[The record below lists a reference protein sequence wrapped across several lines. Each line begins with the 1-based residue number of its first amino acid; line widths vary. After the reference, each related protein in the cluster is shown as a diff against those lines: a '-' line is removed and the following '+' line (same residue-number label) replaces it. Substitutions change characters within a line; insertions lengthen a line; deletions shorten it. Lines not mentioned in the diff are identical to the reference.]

1 MPLDAITALH
11 VHGAKETGEASWL
24 WGEQEKCWP
33 SVMQDDKMLPA
44 VLEKTPACPQQP
56 NVYLEPKWLR

>member
-1 MPLDAITALH
+1 MVQVRHVPLDAISALH
-11 VHGAKETGEASWL
+11 VHGAKGAGNVSWL

-44 VLEKTPACPQQP
+44 LFEKG
-56 NVYLEPKWLR
+56 LRDRNSPIRT

>member
-1 MPLDAITALH
+1 MPLDAITALR
-11 VHGAKETGEASWL
+11 VHGAKETGGASWL

-44 VLEKTPACPQQP
+44 VLEKRLRDL

>member
-1 MPLDAITALH
+1 

-44 VLEKTPACPQQP
+44 VLEKRLRDL